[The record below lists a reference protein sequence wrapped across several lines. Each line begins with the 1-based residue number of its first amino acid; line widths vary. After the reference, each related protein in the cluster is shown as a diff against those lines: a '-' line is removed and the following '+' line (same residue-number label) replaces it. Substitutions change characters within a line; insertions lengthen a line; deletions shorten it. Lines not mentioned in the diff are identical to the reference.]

1 MSLASRSRALAAVAA
16 VAVVALSSIAL
27 LACGGDSDDT
37 STAPSTDATAASGG
51 EGLDP
56 ELAAQSLAD
65 CTTAAGLEGTV
76 TSGSDPNAVPV
87 DMTTETATI
96 VVQVFATDEEA
107 SSYKSESGLDQEVV
121 ANYVILGG
129 AIPKKEHE
137 IITRCIDGS

>member
-1 MSLASRSRALAAVAA
+1 MSLTSRSRGIAAALA
-16 VAVVALSSIAL
+16 L
-27 LACGGDSDDT
+27 LLTSATLVACGGDSDDT
-37 STAPSTDATAASGG
+37 SSAPATDDTAASGG

-76 TSGSDPNAVPV
+76 TSGTDPNAVPV

-107 SSYKSESGLDQEVV
+107 SSYKSESGLDQEVID
-121 ANYVILGG
+121 NYVILGG
-129 AIPKKEHE
+129 AIPKQEHE
-137 IITRCIDGS
+137 IITGCIEGAT